1 MTPRVVLSVI
11 AIGLAA
17 AAGCATDSTAPS
29 ASGGSLTASV
39 VAPRPTAPATG
50 AQIKNGDQPVSLVVQ
65 NAISTGTG
73 TTYTFEVSSDA
84 SFATKVQTRDGVAE
98 SSSGQTSVK
107 LDSLAAAK
115 DYYWHA
121 RATSGGT
128 VGAFGPTYK
137 FTIGPSITLS
147 TPVPI
152 SPLTNAQTGS
162 RPALRVTN
170 VTRTG
175 PAGAISYR
183 FEVSTSSSFSVVA
196 VTGIVNE
203 AVNETAFIPPA
214 DLTNGTLYFWRA
226 FALDIANGISS
237 LPSSTQSFTPVNPLW
252 PGAVPPGTPGHARLG
267 PGWAPQTVVSF
278 DGHVFDSPPIDEQRV
293 FDLLDKGFDP
303 QGALNWMNSN
313 GYPTVGVYYPG
324 PLVIGFPYTYMA
336 LINGAWELVI
346 RSGG

>member
-1 MTPRVVLSVI
+1 MRRRVVLSVI
-11 AIGLAA
+11 AIALTAVV
-17 AAGCATDSTAPS
+17 GCATDSTAPS
-29 ASGGSLTASV
+29 GSNGSLTASV

-73 TTYTFEVSSDA
+73 TTYTFEVSGDA
-84 SFATKVQTRDGVAE
+84 SFATKVQTRDAVAE
-98 SSSGQTSVK
+98 GSGGQTSVK
-107 LDSLAAAK
+107 LDPLAAAK

-137 FTIGPSITLS
+137 FTVGPAITIS
-147 TPVPI
+147 APTPI

-170 VTRTG
+170 AARTD

-183 FEVSTSSSFSVVA
+183 FEISTSSSFSTVA

-203 AVNETAFIPPA
+203 GVNETAFIPSS
-214 DLTNGTLYFWRA
+214 DLTNGTLYFWRV

-237 LPSSTQSFTPVNPLW
+237 LPSSTQGFTPVNPLW

-267 PGWAPQTVVSF
+267 PGWAPQTIVAF

-324 PLVIGFPYTYMA
+324 PQVIGFPYTYMA

-346 RSGG
+346 RSGA

>member
-1 MTPRVVLSVI
+1 MRRRVILPAIVI
-11 AIGLAA
+11 ALTAV
-17 AAGCATDSTAPS
+17 AGCATSSTAPS
-29 ASGGSLTASV
+29 GSSDSQTASV

-65 NAISTGTG
+65 NAITTGSG
-73 TTYTFEVSSDA
+73 STYTFEVSTDA
-84 SFATKVQTRDGVAE
+84 SFATKVQTRDAVAE
-98 SSSGQTSVK
+98 GSGGQTSVK

-128 VGAFGPTYK
+128 VGAFGPTYR
-137 FTIGPSITLS
+137 FTVGPAITLG

-162 RPALRVTN
+162 RPALRVSN
-170 VTRTG
+170 VPRSG
-175 PAGAISYR
+175 SPGAISYR
-183 FEVSTSSSFSVVA
+183 FEISTASSFATVA

-203 AVNETAFIPPA
+203 GVTETAFIPST

-226 FALDIANGISS
+226 FALDIANGVSS
-237 LPSSTQSFTPVNPLW
+237 LSSSTQSFTPANPLW

-267 PGWAPQTVVSF
+267 PGWAPQTIVAF

-313 GYPTVGVYYPG
+313 GYSTVGVYYPG
-324 PLVIGFPYTYMA
+324 PQVIGFPYTYMA

-346 RSGG
+346 RSGA

>member
-1 MTPRVVLSVI
+1 MSRRVVLSAI
-11 AIGLAA
+11 ATGLMVV
-17 AAGCATDSTAPS
+17 AGCTSSTAPS
-29 ASGGSLTASV
+29 ASTNSVTASV
-39 VAPRPTAPATG
+39 VAPRPAAPATG

-73 TTYTFEVSSDA
+73 TTYTFEVSGDA
-84 SFATKVQTRDGVAE
+84 SFGAKVQTKDGVAE
-98 SSSGQTSVK
+98 GSGGQTTVK
-107 LDSLAAAK
+107 LDSLAAAR

-137 FTIGPSITLS
+137 FTIGPAITLS

-152 SPLTNAQTGS
+152 SPLTNAQTGP
-162 RPALRVTN
+162 RPTLRVSN

-175 PAGAISYR
+175 SAGAISYK
-183 FEVSTSSSFSVVA
+183 FEIATSAAFSTVA
-196 VTGIVNE
+196 VTGIVTE
-203 AVNETAFIPPA
+203 GVNETGFTPSS

-226 FALDIANGISS
+226 SALDITNGISS

-252 PGAVPPGTPGHARLG
+252 PGALPPGTSGHARLG
-267 PGWAPQTVVSF
+267 PGWAPQTLVSF

-293 FDLLDKGFDP
+293 FDLLDRGFDP

-324 PLVIGFPYTYMA
+324 PQVIGFPYTYMA
-336 LINGAWELVI
+336 LVNGAWELVI
-346 RSGG
+346 RVGG